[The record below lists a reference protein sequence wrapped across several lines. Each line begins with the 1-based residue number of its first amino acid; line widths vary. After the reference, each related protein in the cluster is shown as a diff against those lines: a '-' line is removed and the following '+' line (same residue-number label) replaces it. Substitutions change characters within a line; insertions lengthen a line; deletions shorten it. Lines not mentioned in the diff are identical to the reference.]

1 MTDNIKL
8 FRMLLDNPLCT
19 QLPAGWFRVWIVSLL
34 LTNFRPV
41 KWWNGS
47 QEILIP
53 AGSFVTSLPSLAKK
67 SGVSVKILR
76 TSLRYFERAGMMN
89 PLGAYSGRHGFRH
102 IGICK
107 WESYQGQDESPI
119 AAEGQVSA
127 GDEGSIKG
135 RLRAGLGQVKGTN
148 VRSSVLGNPTLFSEE
163 ELQNQ
168 ETHEV
173 KNQAQELR
181 IKQRIWFE
189 EFWSRYWLK
198 KARQDAEKAFCIH
211 VITDELFQIVLKG
224 RDAQLPEMM
233 AREPSKRPYGATWIN
248 GKRWTDEVVTPAP
261 APVMASTR
269 PITFSEAKQSRQ
281 DELFAKLI
289 VYAVERRQSR
299 SSKSTSTWQLPT

>member
-1 MTDNIKL
+1 MTGYIKL
-8 FRMLLDNPLCT
+8 FRVLLDNPLCT
-19 QLPAGWFRVWIVSLL
+19 QLPAGWFRVWVVSLL

-76 TSLRYFERAGMMN
+76 SSLRYFERAGMMHL
-89 PLGAYSGRHGFRH
+89 LGAYSGRHGFRH

-107 WESYQGQDESPI
+107 WETYQGSDDTP
-119 AAEGQVSA
+119 ANAEGQVSVS
-127 GDEGSIKG
+127 DEGSIKG

-148 VRSSVLGNPTLFSEE
+148 VRSSVLEPTLFGEE
-163 ELQNQ
+163 EESQHQ
-168 ETHEV
+168 EIREA
-173 KNQAQELR
+173 KNQLRELQ

-198 KARQDAEKAFCIH
+198 KARQDAEKAFGNH
-211 VITDELFQIVLKG
+211 VNTDELFQIVLKG

-233 AREPSKRPYGATWIN
+233 AREPNKRPYGATWIN
-248 GKRWTDEVVTPAP
+248 GKRWNDEVVTPPP
-261 APVMASTR
+261 APVMVATR
-269 PITFSEAKQSRQ
+269 PVTFSEAKQSRQ
-281 DELFAKLI
+281 DEIFTKLV
-289 VYAVERRQSR
+289 VYDLENRQ
-299 SSKSTSTWQLPT
+299 